1 MIMINLDKDY
11 TIVSDGDVLNLIK
24 RNGKLRKDGT
34 PSGQKWWF
42 NTYGQAI
49 KFYEKK
55 VDAGR
60 PIHSFRELAKQID
73 SGYKQIEIMVDQK
86 LKEAGIE

>member
-1 MIMINLDKDY
+1 MIMINLDKNY

-42 NTYGQAI
+42 TTYGQAV
-49 KFYEKK
+49 KYYLKK
-55 VDAGR
+55 INAKKD
-60 PIHSFRELAKQID
+60 IHSFEELAKQID
-73 SGYKQIEIMVDQK
+73 SGYKRIEVMVDQK
-86 LKEAGIE
+86 LKESF